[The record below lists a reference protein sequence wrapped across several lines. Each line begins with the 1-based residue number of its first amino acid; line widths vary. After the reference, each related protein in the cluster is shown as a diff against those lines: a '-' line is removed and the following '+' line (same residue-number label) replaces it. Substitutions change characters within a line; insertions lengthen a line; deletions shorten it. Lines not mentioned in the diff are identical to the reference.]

1 MLRLSIIWIL
11 LLITISQTHIAAQS
25 GRNRQPTRIT
35 SKSVPEKPEESKA
48 PYATAEEAEE
58 LADTATLKIDAT
70 LVTVPVVVSDY
81 TGRYV
86 PFLKASDFQL
96 TEDGIHQEITFFAA
110 ERVPFDVAIVMDT
123 SGSIH
128 DSLPDIQESAIR
140 FVNELNEEDR
150 VTIIEFNSKVRV
162 LTELTSDRGEI
173 QRSIRR
179 TNSGGGTKLY
189 DGLYEAAKRMSSVD
203 RRKAIILLTDG
214 EDTQSRVSERRA
226 LDAVVECG
234 ALIYVIQFPDS
245 GQFYGGARSPG
256 MTFPPTFPPTFP
268 SPGGTTSGSYP
279 DSTFLH
285 LIVERTGGDIYRAGG
300 RSGLPNI
307 WRKIAD
313 ELRNVYVLGYYP
325 SNPIEDGGT
334 RKIHLSLHKKEPVKL
349 RYKSSYNAKK
359 SSKKS

>member
-1 MLRLSIIWIL
+1 MLRLLIWIL
-11 LLITISQTHIAAQS
+11 LLTIFQTAAVAQS
-25 GRNRQPTRIT
+25 GRNRQPAQTPG
-35 SKSVPEKPEESKA
+35 SPAPEKPKETKA
-48 PYATAEEAEE
+48 SYATAEEAEE

-96 TEDGIHQEITFFAA
+96 TEDGIQQEISFFAA

-150 VTIIEFNSKVRV
+150 VTIIEFNSRVRV
-162 LTELTSDRGEI
+162 LTELTSDRAEI

-189 DGLYEAAKRMSSVD
+189 DGLYEAAKRMRAVD

-214 EDTQSRVSERRA
+214 EDTESRISERLA

-245 GQFYGGARSPG
+245 GQFGSRST

-268 SPGGTTSGSYP
+268 GPGGATSYP
-279 DSTFLH
+279 DSTFLR
-285 LIVERTGGDIYRAGG
+285 LIVEMTGGDIYRAGG
-300 RSGLPNI
+300 RNGLPNI

-325 SNPIEDGGT
+325 SNPVENGGM
-334 RKIHLSLHKKEPVKL
+334 RRIQLSLRKKEASKL
-349 RYKSSYNAKK
+349 RYKSSYNARK
-359 SSKKS
+359 SSKNRS

>member
-1 MLRLSIIWIL
+1 MIRLLSLWIL
-11 LLITISQTHIAAQS
+11 LLSIFQTQMAAQS
-25 GRNRQPTRIT
+25 GRNRAPARTPAVNQPA
-35 SKSVPEKPEESKA
+35 PEKPEA
-48 PYATAEEAEE
+48 PYATAEEE
-58 LADTATLKIDAT
+58 LPDTATLKIDAT

-86 PFLKASDFQL
+86 PFLKPSDFQL
-96 TEDGIHQEITFFAA
+96 TEDGVSQEISFFAA

-150 VTIIEFNSKVRV
+150 VTIIEFNSRVRV
-162 LTELTSDRGEI
+162 LTELTSDRAEI

-179 TNSGGGTKLY
+179 TKSGGGTKLY

-203 RRKAIILLTDG
+203 RRKALILLTDG
-214 EDTQSRVSERRA
+214 EDTQSRIRERLA

-234 ALIYVIQFPDS
+234 ALVYVIQFPDS
-245 GQFYGGARSPG
+245 GQFSGRSPG

-268 SPGGTTSGSYP
+268 SPGGTGSYP
-279 DSTFLH
+279 DSTFLR
-285 LIVERTGGDIYRAGG
+285 LVVEMTGGDIYRAGG
-300 RSGLPNI
+300 PNGLPNI
-307 WRKIAD
+307 WRKIAG

-325 SNPIEDGGT
+325 SNPIENGGT
-334 RKIHLSLHKKEPVKL
+334 RRIQLSLRKTEPAKL
-349 RYKSSYNAKK
+349 RYKSSYNAKRPN
-359 SSKKS
+359 SKKEDED

>member
-1 MLRLSIIWIL
+1 MIKLLSVWIL
-11 LLITISQTHIAAQS
+11 LLSILQTQIAAQS
-25 GRNRQPTRIT
+25 GRNRPPAKTPAASQPA
-35 SKSVPEKPEESKA
+35 PEKPETT
-48 PYATAEEAEE
+48 YATAEEAEE
-58 LADTATLKIDAT
+58 LSDTATLKIDAT

-86 PFLKASDFQL
+86 PFLKPSDFQL
-96 TEDGIHQEITFFAA
+96 TEDGVSQEISFFAA

-150 VTIIEFNSKVRV
+150 VTIIEFNSRVRV
-162 LTELTSDRGEI
+162 LTELTSDRAEI

-203 RRKAIILLTDG
+203 RRKALILLTDG
-214 EDTQSRVSERRA
+214 EDTESRIRERLA

-234 ALIYVIQFPDS
+234 ALVYVIQFPDS
-245 GQFYGGARSPG
+245 GQFSGRTG

-268 SPGGTTSGSYP
+268 SPGGTGSYP
-279 DSTFLH
+279 DSTFLK
-285 LIVERTGGDIYRAGG
+285 LVVEMTGGDIYRAGG

-325 SNPIEDGGT
+325 SNPVENGGT
-334 RKIHLSLHKKEPVKL
+334 RRIQLSLRKKEPAKL
-349 RYKSSYNAKK
+349 RYKSSYNAKRPETKKDKK
-359 SSKKS
+359 SSF